1 MIDERKFEQFETEDK
16 KWEVLFDLE
25 DEKGRGHAEK
35 IVMVR
40 FRLIEDE
47 RNYLTSRDIAN
58 LKQDLI
64 DLGKFR
70 IIKQGREFL
79 NDE

>member
-1 MIDERKFEQFETEDK
+1 MINERKFEQFETEDK

-25 DEKGRGHAEK
+25 DEPGRGHAEK

-40 FRLIEDE
+40 FRMIEDE
-47 RNYLTSRDIAN
+47 RHYLTSRDIAN

-79 NDE
+79 RK